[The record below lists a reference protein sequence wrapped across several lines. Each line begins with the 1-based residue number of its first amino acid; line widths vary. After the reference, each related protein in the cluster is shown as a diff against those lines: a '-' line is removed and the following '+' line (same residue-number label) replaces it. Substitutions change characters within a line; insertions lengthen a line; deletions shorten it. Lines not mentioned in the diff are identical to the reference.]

1 MNIKT
6 IGIIL
11 FLIQCVVAVILITT
25 IKESEE
31 EVTPPSVVIIPE
43 EEPPAPEL
51 LPELVKICT
60 CESGQGTGKPQQFNI
75 HTGEV
80 LRGVINPDDTGM
92 CQINKH
98 YHLEASIQKGW
109 DIETEE
115 GNILY
120 SNWLYST
127 QGSKPWSWSKP
138 CWGTP
143 Q

>member
-1 MNIKT
+1 MNYKT
-6 IGIIL
+6 IGL
-11 FLIQCVVAVILITT
+11 FLIIAAGVAFYPEKEETIEAEPIPVIT
-25 IKESEE
+25 
-31 EVTPPSVVIIPE
+31 IPE
-43 EEPPAPEL
+43 EILPEPPTL
-51 LPELVKICT
+51 VPELVKICT

-80 LRGVINPDDTGM
+80 LRGEINSDDTGM
-92 CQINKH
+92 CQINTY
-98 YHLEASIQKGW
+98 YHLETAVAMGM

-120 SNWLYST
+120 SNWLYSK
-127 QGSKPWSWSKP
+127 QGSRPWNWSKP

>member
-6 IGIIL
+6 IGITL
-11 FLIQCVVAVILITT
+11 FLIQCVVAIILVATV
-25 IKESEE
+25 KEAEE
-31 EVTPPSVVIIPE
+31 EVVPPPVVTVPD
-43 EEPPAPEL
+43 EPLKPEL
-51 LPELVKICT
+51 VPELVKICT

-75 HTGEV
+75 HTGEI

-98 YHLEASIQKGW
+98 YHLEDSQRMGW

-120 SNWLYST
+120 SNWLYSK
-127 QGSKPWSWSKP
+127 QGTKPWEWSRP